1 MAEDNLINL
10 SDKKPVDSAVNH
22 VRTSIRELLSF
33 KTTDVPEL
41 VEIFGSNNIP
51 SAITDDQAD
60 KLTKYYLKSKF
71 KMDDKT
77 SRVISSSI
85 KNNSPS
91 IFKEVGTG
99 MDELLQ
105 KLKDGNLTIAE
116 AFELGR
122 PEVKLYQNNG
132 KKSAFLKRLEEAGF
146 SLEDNWDSMGD
157 REKHDVFNKV
167 GSSPDY
173 VTLAKVE
180 GSLTQIAASED
191 FNYPYSNRF
200 EAGKGTIR
208 TAKVQGDPTKLRFD
222 KATQLRGDAAA
233 KKITLPSIENL
244 NKAIHATTLKLKGNK
259 EAVAFFQLKHLLGIR
274 NKDLVNLTV
283 GEAVKDSAYGTLDPG
298 SNTLYGISNKGNKV
312 NYQLPSLAQ
321 DILADLGTDAKER
334 MGDKKSV
341 NLFTQSE
348 AKLRTSINNA
358 MNETM
363 SEMKLDI
370 TNQKTNKKIPFTIS
384 DLRKNVFDV
393 INEKQGSSVA
403 NMVLGHSTRG
413 DVGLTH
419 YKVDRESRRK
429 MSLTQRA
436 SEEFGNMYLQDIN
449 QVNPKNLYGAYGFNQ
464 DFFKDKPAILFDAPT
479 DVLSQT
485 SRDTTL
491 QVEGTAADV
500 NKTANILTKQVEGKV
515 SNLEKSVAK
524 LQALQNQMGE
534 LIDEKKPVKEPK
546 KKTPPKGS
554 AIKLSDV
561 FDSDAWNKITKGLKG
576 VAIGG
581 LGAETVRQLVTNPAE
596 AAQDIGTEL
605 LLEKGLGFGPGAAVG
620 FAMQSSPA
628 GDTPDRTGY
637 RDPEMERQ
645 MAEAGAMNVIAED
658 TNIGNETIEPLN
670 LSEKTEGEARPMN
683 YAMDQQMSDMLRK
696 DIPEQQGIM

>member
-1 MAEDNLINL
+1 
-10 SDKKPVDSAVNH
+10 
-22 VRTSIRELLSF
+22 
-33 KTTDVPEL
+33 
-41 VEIFGSNNIP
+41 
-51 SAITDDQAD
+51 
-60 KLTKYYLKSKF
+60 
-71 KMDDKT
+71 
-77 SRVISSSI
+77 
-85 KNNSPS
+85 
-91 IFKEVGTG
+91 

-157 REKHDVFNKV
+157 REKHDVFNKI

-208 TAKVQGDPTKLRFD
+208 VAKVKGDPTKLRFD
-222 KATQLRGDAAA
+222 KATQKRGDEAA
-233 KKITLPSIENL
+233 KKITLPSVENL

-283 GEAVKDSAYGTLDPG
+283 GEAIEGSSYGTLDPG
-298 SNTLYGISNKGNKV
+298 SNTLYGISNKGKKT

-321 DILADLGTDAKER
+321 DILTDLGTDAKGR
-334 MGDKKSV
+334 MGDSKSV
-341 NLFTQSE
+341 KLFNQSE
-348 AKLRTSINNA
+348 AKLRTLVNNA

-384 DLRKNVFDV
+384 DLRKNVFDA
-393 INEKQGSSVA
+393 INEKQGASVA
-403 NMVLGHSTRG
+403 NMILGHSTKG

-485 SRDTTL
+485 YRDTTL

-515 SNLEKSVAK
+515 GNLEKSVAK

-534 LIDEKKPVKEPK
+534 LIEEKKPAKEPK
-546 KKTPPKGS
+546 KKIPKKGS
-554 AIKLSDV
+554 PIVLNDKAKSA
-561 FDSDAWNKITKGLKG
+561 FDKAFDLLKDKGTKVLVGALG
-576 VAIGG
+576 V
-581 LGAETVRQLVTNPAE
+581 ETARQLVTNPAE

-628 GDTPDRTGY
+628 GETPDRTGY

-658 TNIGNETIEPLN
+658 TNIANETIEPLN
-670 LSEKTEGEARPMN
+670 LPEKTEGEARPMN

>member
-1 MAEDNLINL
+1 
-10 SDKKPVDSAVNH
+10 
-22 VRTSIRELLSF
+22 
-33 KTTDVPEL
+33 
-41 VEIFGSNNIP
+41 
-51 SAITDDQAD
+51 
-60 KLTKYYLKSKF
+60 
-71 KMDDKT
+71 
-77 SRVISSSI
+77 
-85 KNNSPS
+85 
-91 IFKEVGTG
+91 

-122 PEVKLYQNNG
+122 PDVKLYDNKG
-132 KKSAFLKRLEEAGF
+132 KKSALLKRLEDSGF
-146 SLEDNWDSMGD
+146 SLDDNWDSMGD
-157 REKHDVFNKV
+157 RNKHDVFNKV

-173 VTLAKVE
+173 LTLAKVE

-191 FNYPYSNRF
+191 FDYPYSNRF

-208 TAKVQGDPTKLRFD
+208 VAKVKGDPTKLRFP
-222 KATQLRGDAAA
+222 KATQPRGDAAA
-233 KKITLPSIENL
+233 KKITLPSIEDL

-283 GEAVKDSAYGTLDPG
+283 GEAVKNSAYGTLDPG

-321 DILADLGTDAKER
+321 DILADLGTDAKGR
-334 MGDKKSV
+334 MGDSKSV
-341 NLFTQSE
+341 KLFNQSE
-348 AKLRTSINNA
+348 AKLRTLVNNA

-363 SEMKLDI
+363 SEMGLDI

-515 SNLEKSVAK
+515 GNLEKSVAK

-534 LIDEKKPVKEPK
+534 LIDEKKPAKEPK

-554 AIKLSDV
+554 PIVLSDKAKSA
-561 FDSDAWNKITKGLKG
+561 FDKAFDLLKNKGTKVLVGALG
-576 VAIGG
+576 V
-581 LGAETVRQLVTNPAE
+581 ETARQLVTNPAQ
-596 AAQDIGTEL
+596 AAQEIGTEL
-605 LLEKGLGFGPGAAVG
+605 LLERGLGFGPGAAVG

-628 GDTPDRTGY
+628 GETPDRTGY

-670 LSEKTEGEARPMN
+670 LTEKTEGEARPMN

>member
-1 MAEDNLINL
+1 
-10 SDKKPVDSAVNH
+10 
-22 VRTSIRELLSF
+22 
-33 KTTDVPEL
+33 
-41 VEIFGSNNIP
+41 
-51 SAITDDQAD
+51 
-60 KLTKYYLKSKF
+60 
-71 KMDDKT
+71 
-77 SRVISSSI
+77 
-85 KNNSPS
+85 
-91 IFKEVGTG
+91 

-122 PEVKLYQNNG
+122 PDVKLYDNKG
-132 KKSAFLKRLEEAGF
+132 KKSALLKRLEDSGF
-146 SLEDNWDSMGD
+146 SLDDNWDTMGD
-157 REKHDVFNKV
+157 RNKHDVFNKLQTEKS
-167 GSSPDY
+167 GDY
-173 VTLAKVE
+173 VTLGKVE
-180 GSLTQIAASED
+180 SGLFKRAAAED
-191 FNYPYSNRF
+191 FETPYTNRF
-200 EAGKGTIR
+200 KAEIGTVR
-208 TAKVQGDPTKLRFD
+208 VAMDSKDPTKLRFPR
-222 KATQLRGDAAA
+222 ATQARGDDAA
-233 KKITLPSIENL
+233 KKITLPSVENL

-274 NKDLVNLTV
+274 NTDLVNLTV

-341 NLFTQSE
+341 KLFNQSE
-348 AKLRTSINNA
+348 AKLRTLINNA

-363 SEMKLDI
+363 SEMKLGI

-384 DLRKNVFDV
+384 DLRKNIFDA
-393 INEKQGSSVA
+393 INEKQGASVA
-403 NMVLGHSTRG
+403 NMILGHSTRG

-449 QVNPKNLYGAYGFNQ
+449 QVNPKNLYSAYGFNQ
-464 DFFKDKPAILFDAPT
+464 DFFKDKPTILFDAPT

-485 SRDTTL
+485 TRDTTL

-515 SNLEKSVAK
+515 GNLEKSVAK
-524 LQALQNQMGE
+524 LQALQSQMGE
-534 LIDEKKPVKEPK
+534 LIDEKKPAKEPK

-561 FDSDAWNKITKGLKG
+561 FDSDAWNKITKTLKG
-576 VAIGG
+576 VAVGA
-581 LGAETVRQLVTNPAE
+581 LGVETARQLVTNPAQ
-596 AAQDIGTEL
+596 AAQDVGTEL
-605 LLEKGLGFGPGAAVG
+605 LLERGLGLGPGAAVG

-645 MAEAGAMNVIAED
+645 MAEAGDMKIIADD
-658 TNIGNETIEPLN
+658 TNIGNETIEPLK
-670 LSEKTEGEARPMN
+670 LPEKTESEARPMN

-696 DIPEQQGIM
+696 GIPEQQGIM

>member
-122 PEVKLYQNNG
+122 PEIKLYDDAG
-132 KKSAFLKRLEEAGF
+132 KKSALLKRLEGAGF
-146 SLEDNWDSMGD
+146 SLEDNWDSIGD
-157 REKHDVFNKV
+157 REKNDVLNKLQPEK
-167 GSSPDY
+167 SSDY
-173 VTLAKVE
+173 INLQKIET
-180 GSLTQIAASED
+180 SLTGIAASED
-191 FNYPYSNRF
+191 IDYPYKNRF

-208 TAKVQGDPTKLRFD
+208 TAKVKGDPTKLRFP
-222 KATQLRGDAAA
+222 KATQPRGDEAA
-233 KKITLPSIENL
+233 KKITLPSVEDL
-244 NKAIHATTLKLKGNK
+244 NKAIHATTLKLKDNK

-274 NKDLVNLTV
+274 NRDLINLTV
-283 GEAVKDSAYGTLDPG
+283 GEAIEDSPFGTLDPG
-298 SNTLYGISNKGNKV
+298 SNTLYGISNKGNRT

-321 DILADLGTDAKER
+321 DILADLGTDAKGR
-334 MGDKKSV
+334 MGDSKSV
-341 NLFTQSE
+341 KLFNQSE
-348 AKLRTSINNA
+348 AKLRTLVNNA

-363 SEMKLDI
+363 SEMGLDI
-370 TNQKTNKKIPFTIS
+370 TDQKTSKKIPFTIS

-393 INEKQGSSVA
+393 INDEEGPGVA
-403 NMVLGHSTRG
+403 NLVLGHSTRG

-419 YKVDRESRRK
+419 YKVDRKSRRK
-429 MSLTQRA
+429 MSLQLKA
-436 SEEFGNMYLQDIN
+436 AEEFGNLYLQDID
-449 QVNPKNLYGAYGFNQ
+449 QVNPKNLYETYGFNK
-464 DFFKDKPAILFDAPT
+464 DFFKESSVIAFDAPS
-479 DVLSQT
+479 DPLSQKN
-485 SRDTTL
+485 RETTL
-491 QVEGTAADV
+491 KLEGTAADV
-500 NKTANILTKQVEGKV
+500 NKTANVLTKQVEGKV
-515 SNLEKSVAK
+515 SNLTKKVAK
-524 LQALQNQMGE
+524 LQALNKQMNE
-534 LIDEKKPVKEPK
+534 LTGSQEEKKQKEPK
-546 KKTPPKGS
+546 KKAPPKGS
-554 AIKLSDV
+554 SIILSDKAKSA
-561 FDSDAWNKITKGLKG
+561 FSKAWNVLSDKGTKALVG
-576 VAIGG
+576 A
-581 LGAETVRQLVTNPAE
+581 LGIETARQFIDNPAQ
-596 AAQDIGTEL
+596 AAQEIGTEL
-605 LLEKGLGFGPGAAVG
+605 LLERGLGLGPGAAVG

-628 GDTPDRTGY
+628 GAGSDIVAT
-637 RDPEMERQ
+637 DPTAEFKTISEDDYANMTSMGLETSKQ
-645 MAEAGAMNVIAED
+645 DMAT
-658 TNIGNETIEPLN
+658 TN
-670 LSEKTEGEARPMN
+670 PMN
-683 YAMDQQMSDMLRK
+683 YAMDQQMSDLLRK
-696 DIPEQQGIM
+696 DIPDKQGIM

>member
-1 MAEDNLINL
+1 MAENL
-10 SDKKPVDSAVNH
+10 
-22 VRTSIRELLSF
+22 T
-33 KTTDVPEL
+33 
-41 VEIFGSNNIP
+41 
-51 SAITDDQAD
+51 Q
-60 KLTKYYLKSKF
+60 KLQ
-71 KMDDKT
+71 DKT
-77 SRVISSSI
+77 
-85 KNNSPS
+85 
-91 IFKEVGTG
+91 
-99 MDELLQ
+99 
-105 KLKDGNLTIAE
+105 LTIGE

-122 PEVKLYQNNG
+122 PDVKLYNDNG
-132 KKSAFLKRLEEAGF
+132 KKSALLEKLEKGGF
-146 SLEDNWDSMGD
+146 NLDDNWDTIGD
-157 REKHDVFNKV
+157 RSKHDAFNKIAN
-167 GSSPDY
+167 SPDY
-173 VTLAKVE
+173 VTLQKVE

-191 FNYPYSNRF
+191 FKYPYSNRF

-208 TAKVQGDPTKLRFD
+208 TAKVTGDPTKLRFPA
-222 KATQLRGDAAA
+222 ATQPRGEAAA
-233 KKITLPSIENL
+233 KKITLPSIEDL

-259 EAVAFFQLKHLLGIR
+259 EAAAFFQLKHLLGIR
-274 NKDLVNLTV
+274 NTDLVNLTV
-283 GEAVKDSAYGTLDPG
+283 GEAVENSAYGTLDPG

-341 NLFTQSE
+341 NLFSQSQ

-363 SEMKLDI
+363 SEMGLDI
-370 TNQKTNKKIPFTIS
+370 TDQKTNKKIPFTIS
-384 DLRKNVFDV
+384 DLRKNVFDA

-449 QVNPKNLYGAYGFNQ
+449 QINPKNLYTTYGFNQ

-479 DVLSQT
+479 DVLSQAT
-485 SRDTTL
+485 RDTTL
-491 QVEGTAADV
+491 QVEGTAADA

-515 SNLEKSVAK
+515 SNLEKSVTK
-524 LQALQNQMGE
+524 LQSLQSQMGE
-534 LIDEKKPVKEPK
+534 LIDEKKTVKEPK

-554 AIKLSDV
+554 TIKLSDV

-576 VAIGG
+576 VAVGA
-581 LGAETVRQLVTNPAE
+581 LGVETVRQLVTNPAE

-605 LLEKGLGFGPGAAVG
+605 LLERGLGMGPGAAVS

-645 MAEAGAMNVIAED
+645 MLEASKPSAAENIIAGD
-658 TNIGNETIEPLN
+658 TNLADAESIDIPEQNESTA
-670 LSEKTEGEARPMN
+670 SPMN
-683 YAMDQQMSDMLRK
+683 YAMDQQMSEMLRK
-696 DIPEQQGIM
+696 KIPEQQGIM

>member
-1 MAEDNLINL
+1 
-10 SDKKPVDSAVNH
+10 
-22 VRTSIRELLSF
+22 
-33 KTTDVPEL
+33 
-41 VEIFGSNNIP
+41 
-51 SAITDDQAD
+51 
-60 KLTKYYLKSKF
+60 
-71 KMDDKT
+71 
-77 SRVISSSI
+77 
-85 KNNSPS
+85 
-91 IFKEVGTG
+91 

-122 PEVKLYQNNG
+122 PDVKLYDNKG
-132 KKSAFLKRLEEAGF
+132 KKSALLKRLEDSGF
-146 SLEDNWDSMGD
+146 SLDDNWDTMGD
-157 REKHDVFNKV
+157 RNKHDVFNKLQTEKS
-167 GSSPDY
+167 GDY
-173 VTLAKVE
+173 LTLGKVE
-180 GSLTQIAASED
+180 SGLFNRAAAED
-191 FNYPYSNRF
+191 FKTPYTNRF
-200 EAGKGTIR
+200 KAKIGTVR
-208 TAKVQGDPTKLRFD
+208 VAMDSKDPTKKRFPR
-222 KATQLRGDAAA
+222 ATQARGDDAA
-233 KKITLPSIENL
+233 KKITLPSVENL

-298 SNTLYGISNKGNKV
+298 SNTLYGISNKGKKT

-384 DLRKNVFDV
+384 DLRKNVFDA
-393 INEKQGSSVA
+393 INEKQGASVA
-403 NMVLGHSTRG
+403 NMILGHSTKG

-524 LQALQNQMGE
+524 LQALQSQMGE
-534 LIDEKKPVKEPK
+534 LIDEKKPAKEPK
-546 KKTPPKGS
+546 KKIPKKGS
-554 AIKLSDV
+554 PIVLNDKAKSA
-561 FDSDAWNKITKGLKG
+561 FDKAFDLLKDKGTKVLVGALG
-576 VAIGG
+576 V
-581 LGAETVRQLVTNPAE
+581 ETARQLVTNPAE

-605 LLEKGLGFGPGAAVG
+605 LLERGLGFGPGAAVG

-628 GDTPDRTGY
+628 GETPDRTGY
-637 RDPEMERQ
+637 RDAEMERQ

-670 LSEKTEGEARPMN
+670 LPEKTEGEARPMN
-683 YAMDQQMSDMLRK
+683 YAMDQQMNDMLRK
-696 DIPEQQGIM
+696 GIPEQQGIM